1 MSIRM
6 KSQVV
11 VSVLIIFAG
20 ASQMA
25 WADTEAN
32 KALEGRLFEEVWN
45 QSTIAVIDEIL
56 SSDCIVHDSSGEF
69 IGYEG
74 YQQFHGMF
82 NAAFSN
88 IHFAIEDQIAEGN
101 LVVTR
106 WLNTATH
113 TDELMGVPATGTE
126 TVSAGMTVSRHAEG
140 RIVEQWNV
148 WDMVG
153 LLQQIGAM
161 PASRDYYGWGEPSQL
176 TGDPGDPLS
185 NKMTIIRN
193 TEGLLNQKQA
203 SVLDET
209 TSVDIAVHNP
219 NSRPLPKPFDKYK
232 QDMLG
237 FMTNMPDMHVKTLA
251 LVAEGDKVA
260 ALSST
265 SGTNLGNGKRMVFTG
280 IVLHRIADGQII
292 ENWWMLDNY
301 AMMNQMMAPEV
312 WPLDGIW
319 VSTVPT
325 PMGNLTLTT
334 MYVAQ
339 DAAKTSYSGS
349 LDEVNAMPL
358 LADIY
363 PGADPY
369 PQWAGGQA
377 DMVGPNKY
385 EATYLGYSRKTVET
399 EIGEMNELL
408 GLFTIKAYFE
418 LLDPDT
424 LQGQGTGSYYLIE
437 QDADRDGF
445 PDEGQEPVACIPWAW
460 TGKRVGQMQGC
471 TPPPL
476 E

>member
-1 MSIRM
+1 M

-45 QSTIAVIDEIL
+45 QSTIAVIDEII
-56 SSDCIVHDSSGEF
+56 SSDCIVHDYSGEF

-339 DAAKTSYSGS
+339 DAAKTQYSGS
-349 LDEVNAMPL
+349 LDEINAMPL

-363 PGADPY
+363 PDADPM

-377 DMVGPNKY
+377 DMVAPNQY
-385 EATYLGYSRKTVET
+385 EATYLGYARKNTET
-399 EIGEMNELL
+399 EVGKMNEVV
-408 GLFTIKAYFE
+408 GLFTIKANFE

-424 LQGQGTGSYYLIE
+424 LQGQGTGSYYLID

-460 TGKRVGQMQGC
+460 TGKRVTQMPGC

>member
-6 KSQVV
+6 KSTLV

-25 WADTEAN
+25 WADTVAN

-45 QSTIAVIDEIL
+45 QKTIAVIDEII
-56 SSDCIVHDSSGEF
+56 SSDCIIHDSSGEF

-140 RIVEQWNV
+140 KIVEQWNV

-161 PASRDYYGWGEPSQL
+161 PASREYYGWGDPSQL
-176 TGDPGDPLS
+176 SGDPGDPIS
-185 NKMTIIRN
+185 NKMIIIRD
-193 TEGLLNQKQA
+193 TEGLINQKQA

-209 TSVDIAVHNP
+209 TSIDIAVHNP
-219 NSRPLPKPFDKYK
+219 NSRPLPKYFDDYK
-232 QDMLG
+232 KSMLG

-260 ALSST
+260 ILSTT

-301 AMMNQMMAPEV
+301 AMMNQMMAPDV

-377 DMVGPNKY
+377 DMVSPNKY
-385 EATYLGYSRKTVET
+385 EATYLGYSRKIVET
-399 EIGEMNELL
+399 ELGQTNELI
-408 GLFTIKAYFE
+408 GLFTIKASFE

>member
-1 MSIRM
+1 MFIRI
-6 KSQVV
+6 KSFVV
-11 VSVLIIFAG
+11 VLLLIAFSCISQI
-20 ASQMA
+20 AS
-25 WADTEAN
+25 ADTEAN
-32 KALEGRLFEEVWN
+32 KALAGRIFGEIWN
-45 QSTIAVIDEIL
+45 QKAVEVIDEIISTDYVL
-56 SSDCIVHDSSGEF
+56 HDSAGEF
-69 IGYEG
+69 AGPEG
-74 YQQFHGMF
+74 YRQFHGMF

-88 IHFAIEDQIAEGN
+88 IHFAVEDRIAEGD

-106 WLNTATH
+106 WLNTAKH
-113 TDELMGVPATGTE
+113 TGELMGIPATDIE
-126 TVSAGMTVSRHAEG
+126 TTSAGMTVSRIAEG
-140 RIVEQWNV
+140 KIVEEWNV
-148 WDMVG
+148 WDLVG
-153 LLQQIGAM
+153 LLQQVGAV
-161 PASRDYYGWGEPSQL
+161 PADRDYYGWGEPSEL
-176 TGDPGDPLS
+176 GGDPGDPLS
-185 NKMTIIRN
+185 NKMIIVRD

-209 TSVDIAVHNP
+209 TSLDIAVHNP
-219 NSRPLPKPFDKYK
+219 NSRPLPKYFDDYK
-232 QDMLG
+232 KSMLG
-237 FMTNMPDMHVKTLA
+237 FMTSMPDMHVQTHA

-260 ALSST
+260 ILSTT

-339 DAAKTSYSGS
+339 DAAKTQYSGS
-349 LDEVNAMPL
+349 LDEINAMPL

-363 PGADPY
+363 PDADPM

-377 DMVGPNKY
+377 DMVAPNQY
-385 EATYLGYSRKTVET
+385 EATYLGYARKNTET
-399 EIGEMNELL
+399 EVGKMNEVV
-408 GLFTIKAYFE
+408 GLFTIKANFE

-424 LQGQGTGSYYLIE
+424 LQGQGTGSYYLID

-460 TGKRVGQMQGC
+460 TGKRVTQMPGC